1 MARCQAITTALE
13 LFKLQSIRVL
23 LRRLLFNVHLSC
35 LSSIDVVT
43 FFELTK
49 NLRQQV
55 FRLTLV
61 FHKWLLWFSLSN
73 TRSTS
78 LSTLS
83 PKIYNAADD
92 ASAHALTKVAM
103 IWRKWAHAFLYIR
116 TAVHCG
122 KNFYS
127 NKYVYRVFLV
137 LEIALFGRK
146 NYADFCE
153 FLLAITYSFM
163 KYFHHAK
170 RSCYMYIFYVL
181 HTLKSTV
188 IHKII
193 LTFFKVV

>member
-1 MARCQAITTALE
+1 MTKTIFMSTLTTHTLGVARCQAITTALE

-43 FFELTK
+43 FFKLTK
-49 NLRQQV
+49 NPRQQV

-61 FHKWLLWFSLSN
+61 LHKWLLWFSLSN

-116 TAVHCG
+116 
-122 KNFYS
+122 
-127 NKYVYRVFLV
+127 
-137 LEIALFGRK
+137 LFTVEK
-146 NYADFCE
+146 
-153 FLLAITYSFM
+153 IS
-163 KYFHHAK
+163 
-170 RSCYMYIFYVL
+170 
-181 HTLKSTV
+181 TLISMCTV
-188 IHKII
+188 SSW
-193 LTFFKVV
+193 